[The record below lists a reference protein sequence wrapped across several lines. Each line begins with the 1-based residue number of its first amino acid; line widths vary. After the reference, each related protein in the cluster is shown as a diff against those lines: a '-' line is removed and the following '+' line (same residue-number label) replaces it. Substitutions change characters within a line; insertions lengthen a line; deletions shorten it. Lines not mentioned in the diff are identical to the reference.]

1 MCILNFL
8 TIAFMMYYSISIFL
22 YEIQPAQDDPAK
34 SAQVLKDGDFFSIQH
49 GDITGISG
57 NVVVGN
63 LWKSHL
69 VGGDWNH
76 GILNDFP
83 YIGNNDPS

>member
-1 MCILNFL
+1 
-8 TIAFMMYYSISIFL
+8 MYCSISIFL
-22 YEIQPAQDDPAK
+22 YEIQPAQDDPEK
-34 SAQVLKDGDFFSIQH
+34 SAQVLKDMGDFFSIQH

-63 LWKSHL
+63 PWKSHL

-76 GILNDFP
+76 GML
-83 YIGNNDPS
+83 

>member
-8 TIAFMMYYSISIFL
+8 TIAFTMYCSISIFL
-22 YEIQPAQDDPAK
+22 YEIQPAQDDPEK
-34 SAQVLKDGDFFSIQH
+34 SAQVLKDMGDFFSIQH

-76 GILNDFP
+76 GML
-83 YIGNNDPS
+83 